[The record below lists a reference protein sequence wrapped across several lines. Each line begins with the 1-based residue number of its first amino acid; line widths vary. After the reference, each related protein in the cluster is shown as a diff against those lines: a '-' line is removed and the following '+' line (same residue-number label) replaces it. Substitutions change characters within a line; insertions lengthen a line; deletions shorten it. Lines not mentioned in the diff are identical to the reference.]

1 VLACFSRA
9 SGRDDE
15 VVGKVG
21 CVDAKRDT
29 AHGLARELP
38 GKPRGS
44 GAYRHIFPSRI
55 ATLSHD
61 CKMLGSRQQIHL
73 SAGSVCSAHRGCSL
87 HNLRG

>member
-1 VLACFSRA
+1 MLACFSRA

-44 GAYRHIFPSRI
+44 GAYRHIFPSLI
-55 ATLSHD
+55 ATLSQKLQRLDSECLYRILTSLMSFEHV
-61 CKMLGSRQQIHL
+61 CLGARFSQ
-73 SAGSVCSAHRGCSL
+73 S
-87 HNLRG
+87 

>member
-1 VLACFSRA
+1 MLACFSRA

-44 GAYRHIFPSRI
+44 GAYRHIFPSHI

-61 CKMLGSRQQIHL
+61 CKIFIFLPALYAARTVAVVFKACKADDVIF
-73 SAGSVCSAHRGCSL
+73 
-87 HNLRG
+87 